1 MRSIAVLLTIP
12 ALALVAGGCGGSSYS
27 GSSSSSSSST
37 APPASTA
44 SSAPAGSGY
53 GGGGYGRPKP
63 ASSAPAAGGQT
74 VKLSADPSGA
84 PSFTRAALSA
94 KAGTV
99 TLRLDNPSS
108 TGVQHGIAIEGNGIH
123 TSGPVV
129 AAGSTSTVTAKL
141 KAGTYTFYCP
151 FDGHRAAGMTG
162 TLTVG

>member
-12 ALALVAGGCGGSSYS
+12 ALAVVAGGCGSSSYS
-27 GSSSSSSSST
+27 GSSSSST
-37 APPASTA
+37 AAAASTA
-44 SSAPAGSGY
+44 SSPPGGGY
-53 GGGGYGRPKP
+53 GGGYGKPKP
-63 ASSAPAAGGQT
+63 AASAPAAGAQT
-74 VKLSADPSGA
+74 VKLAADPSGA
-84 PSFTRAALSA
+84 PSFTKAALSA

-99 TLRLDNPSS
+99 TLTLDNPTSA
-108 TGVQHGIAIEGNGIH
+108 GVQHGIAIEGNGVA

-162 TLTVG
+162 TLTVR

>member
-12 ALALVAGGCGGSSYS
+12 ALAVVAGGCGSSSYS

-37 APPASTA
+37 AAPASTA
-44 SSAPAGSGY
+44 SASPGGGY
-53 GGGGYGRPKP
+53 GGGYGKPKP
-63 ASSAPAAGGQT
+63 AASTPAAGQS
-74 VKLSADPSGA
+74 VKLAADPGGA
-84 PSFTRAALSA
+84 LRFTKAALSA

-99 TLRLDNPSS
+99 TLTLDNPTSA
-108 TGVQHGIAIEGNGIH
+108 GIQHGIAIEGNGVA

-151 FDGHRAAGMTG
+151 FDGHRAAGMKG
-162 TLTVG
+162 TLTVR